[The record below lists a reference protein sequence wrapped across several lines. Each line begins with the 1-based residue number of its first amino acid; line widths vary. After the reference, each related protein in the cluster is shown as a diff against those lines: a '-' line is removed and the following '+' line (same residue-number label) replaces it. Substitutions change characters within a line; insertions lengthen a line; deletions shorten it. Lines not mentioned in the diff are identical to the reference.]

1 MQASTIQLIALF
13 VLLAIFVVLV
23 VFMVSI
29 MMHVRKE
36 TERLR
41 KEMLAQLGELTRV
54 TSRYQQAEY
63 DLGLLLE
70 RVQRFLARFDPDRF
84 LTQFEALNRK
94 MQEPRLSPE
103 LVALTEEGL
112 GVLEQVME
120 TPEND
125 LIQWRE
131 GRREDID
138 RLIQQKGRLKAE
150 LDSLRLRVDESD
162 REASILRTR
171 TRELDS
177 VQANLEAD
185 LEQLRKINKQQN
197 QSLQAARRRAEQA
210 EHQLNALIVE
220 EQRLRAR
227 LSTQQPSDPS
237 LTGSKNEAEIV
248 SLQNQIRAL
257 ENLARQLGEDAAQSR
272 EELSRVLR
280 EKTLLEERFLE
291 GND

>member
-36 TERLR
+36 TERMR
-41 KEMLAQLGELTRV
+41 REMLAQLGELTRV

-103 LVALTEEGL
+103 LVTLTEEGL

-131 GRREDID
+131 GRRQDID

-177 VQANLEAD
+177 VQAD

>member
-23 VFMVSI
+23 VFLVSI

-54 TSRYQQAEY
+54 TSNYQQAEY

-70 RVQRFLARFDPDRF
+70 RVQRFLARFDLDRF
-84 LTQFEALNRK
+84 LTRFEALDRK
-94 MQEPRLSPE
+94 MREPRLSPE

-120 TPEND
+120 TPENG

-131 GRREDID
+131 GRHQDIA
-138 RLIQQKGRLKAE
+138 RLIQQKERLKAE
-150 LDSLRLRVDESD
+150 LDSLQLRVEDSD

-177 VQANLEAD
+177 ARAD
-185 LEQLRKINKQQN
+185 LEQLRKVNKQLG

-227 LSTQQPSDPS
+227 LSTQQPSDQS
-237 LTGSKNEAEIV
+237 LTGGENETEIA
-248 SLQNQIRAL
+248 SLQNQIRVL
-257 ENLARQLGEDAAQSR
+257 ENLTRQLGEDATQSR

-280 EKTLLEERFLE
+280 EKTLLEEHFLE

>member
-1 MQASTIQLIALF
+1 M
-13 VLLAIFVVLV
+13 
-23 VFMVSI
+23 
-29 MMHVRKE
+29 R
-36 TERLR
+36 R
-41 KEMLAQLGELTRV
+41 EMLAQLGELTRV

-131 GRREDID
+131 GRRQDID

-177 VQANLEAD
+177 VQAD

-237 LTGSKNEAEIV
+237 LTGSKNEADIV

>member
-1 MQASTIQLIALF
+1 MQASTIQLVALF

-84 LTQFEALNRK
+84 LTK

-103 LVALTEEGL
+103 LVALTEEGF
-112 GVLEQVME
+112 GMLEQVME

-131 GRREDID
+131 GRRQDID

-150 LDSLRLRVDESD
+150 LDSLRLRVEEGD
-162 REASILRTR
+162 REVSVLRTR

-177 VQANLEAD
+177 VQAD
-185 LEQLRKINKQQN
+185 LEELKRVNKQQSH
-197 QSLQAARRRAEQA
+197 SLKLVRRRAEQA

-227 LSTQQPSDPS
+227 LSAQQPSDQP
-237 LTGSKNEAEIV
+237 LTGGKNEAEN
-248 SLQNQIRAL
+248 LDLHNRLKAL
-257 ENLARQLGEDAAQSR
+257 ESLTHQLREDAAQAR

-280 EKTLLEERFLE
+280 EKTLLEEHFLE

>member
-41 KEMLAQLGELTRV
+41 KEMLAQLGELARV

-70 RVQRFLARFDPDRF
+70 RVQRFLARFDLDRF

-131 GRREDID
+131 GRRQDIA
-138 RLIQQKGRLKAE
+138 RLIQQKERLKTE
-150 LDSLRLRVDESD
+150 LDSLRLRAEESD
-162 REASILRTR
+162 REVSILRTR

-177 VQANLEAD
+177 VQDD
-185 LEQLRKINKQQN
+185 LEQLRKVNKQQS
-197 QSLQAARRRAEQA
+197 QSLQAVRRRAEQA

-227 LSTQQPSDPS
+227 LSTQQPSDQS
-237 LTGSKNEAEIV
+237 LTGSKNETEIV